1 MNKTLTISVIAL
13 VAVVMGMSSIVPVLA
28 GTDPVGSCRPNFTLK
43 NPSDLGSEQE
53 RAERIDRNNDSWV
66 CVSTF
71 SATNPPPN
79 IIIDNRFPL

>member
-28 GTDPVGSCRPNFTLK
+28 GTDPVGGCRPNFTLMH
-43 NPSDLGSEQE
+43 PSDLGSYQE
-53 RAERIDRNNDSWV
+53 RAERLDRNNDSWV
-66 CVSTF
+66 CVSAF
-71 SATNPPPN
+71 AATSPQPN